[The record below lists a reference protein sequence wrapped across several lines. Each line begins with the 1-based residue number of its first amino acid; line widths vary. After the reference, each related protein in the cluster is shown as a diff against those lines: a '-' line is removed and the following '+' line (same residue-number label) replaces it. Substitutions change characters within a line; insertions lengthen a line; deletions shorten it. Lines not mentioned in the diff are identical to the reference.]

1 MGRTQNTSL
10 AWKRIEKTGHT
21 KIELGEVVELADTAD
36 LKSAERIAHAGSS
49 PAFATKKNG
58 IFPETKIEINVD
70 DI

>member
-1 MGRTQNTSL
+1 METTQNTSL
-10 AWKRIEKTGHT
+10 AWGHT

-49 PAFATKKNG
+49 PAFATNKKNA
-58 IFPETKIEINVD
+58 IFPEEEIKSNVD